1 MNLIDF
7 FTHHPNVVVA
17 FSGGIDSAFLLYIA
31 KKYTHNTHAIYIK
44 TAFQPAFE
52 LRDACDFCKS
62 YEIPLNVVELDIYNH
77 TEILANPVDR
87 CYHCKRVIFER
98 ICKEAS
104 AYPHDVIL
112 DGTNA
117 DDDEN
122 DRPGMRALKELNI
135 LSPLR
140 LCGMTKTMIREA
152 AKDAGISLWNKPSYA
167 CLATRIPHGECITK
181 EKLERTEIA
190 ENYLMDMGFKD
201 IRVRCIGN
209 TAKIQISASDFLS
222 FVENRRRILDVLQK
236 YYSSVTLDL
245 KARDE

>member
-1 MNLIDF
+1 MLELI
-7 FTHHPNVVVA
+7 
-17 FSGGIDSAFLLYIA
+17 
-31 KKYTHNTHAIYIK
+31 
-44 TAFQPAFE
+44 
-52 LRDACDFCKS
+52 
-62 YEIPLNVVELDIYNH
+62 
-77 TEILANPVDR
+77 
-87 CYHCKRVIFER
+87 
-98 ICKEAS
+98 
-104 AYPHDVIL
+104 YP
-112 DGTNA
+112 
-117 DDDEN
+117 
-122 DRPGMRALKELNI
+122 
-135 LSPLR
+135 
-140 LCGMTKTMIREA
+140 
-152 AKDAGISLWNKPSYA
+152 SLWNKPSYA